1 VHGFDDAK
9 MIEFATASAALKHS
23 IPGDYAAIS
32 QDAVFDAIRDQGFDV
47 KR

>member
-1 VHGFDDAK
+1 VHEFDDLK
-9 MIEFATASAALKHS
+9 TIEFATASAALKHS

-32 QDAVFDAIRDQGFDV
+32 QDAVFDAVRAQGFDV